1 MNGIIRSVSSSN
13 SSIYMNNENV
23 CVQSVHQS
31 NIARSTNRNIDENG
45 DENGEENRDANSN
58 AQTIQH
64 LLAKVSMGNCVYG

>member
-1 MNGIIRSVSSSN
+1 
-13 SSIYMNNENV
+13 MNNENV
-23 CVQSVHQS
+23 CVSSVHQS

-45 DENGEENRDANSN
+45 VENGENRDADSN